1 MSMPPRIRYVLDHPL
16 RFTLQ
21 VFRGFHASRGFLLAS
36 AVAYNTLLSIVPIL
50 ALSLIALSQFMD
62 RELLLETT
70 GRYLALVAPGQA
82 GILKQQLVT
91 FLDNWKV
98 VGVVGVVMLLFFSSF
113 AFAML
118 ENAMAVIFKHRTENK
133 TRQLW
138 VSVII
143 PYAYLLVLGAALFV
157 LSAVI
162 AGLAALG
169 DTNAGRGWSL
179 AEHQT
184 TVIYMLGIA
193 GETLLFTSLY
203 VVMPR
208 GRIPLGHAFIGGI
221 TAALLWEGMRRVLVW
236 YFASLSIVNVVYG
249 TFATVII
256 ILLSLEAAAVIF
268 LLGAQVIAEYEHI
281 EPPP

>member
-1 MSMPPRIRYVLDHPL
+1 MSMPSRIRYVLDHPVH
-16 RFTLQ
+16 FAAQ
-21 VFRGFHASRGFLLAS
+21 VLRGFHASRGFLLAS

-50 ALSLIALSQFMD
+50 ALSLIALSQVVD
-62 RELLLETT
+62 RELLVETT

-82 GILKQQLVT
+82 DILTRQLVL

-98 VGVVGVVMLLFFSSF
+98 VGVVGVIMLLFFSSF

-118 ENAMAVIFKHRTENK
+118 ENAMAVIFKHRTENR
-133 TRQLW
+133 TRQFW
-138 VSVII
+138 VSMII

-162 AGLAALG
+162 AGLAAPG
-169 DTNAGRGWSL
+169 KSAAVGAWSL
-179 AEHQT
+179 AEHRT
-184 TVIYMLGIA
+184 TLLYLLGIA

-203 VVMPR
+203 MVMPR
-208 GRIPLGHAFIGGI
+208 GHIPLRHALIGGI
-221 TAALLWEGMRRVLVW
+221 TAALLWEGMRRILVW
-236 YFASLSIVNVVYG
+236 YFASLSIVNIVYG

-281 EPPP
+281 EPA